1 MLEIILIMKK
11 LNNFIFYI
19 KKQSHH
25 IYVFFLFIL
34 ISLSYFYPV
43 LEDQMLYQSDI
54 VQYTGMAKE
63 HIDFREENNSETY
76 WTDSAFSGMPTYLLG
91 AKYPH
96 NYIKELDLLI
106 RFLPRPAD
114 YLFTYLLS
122 FYILL
127 LVLKVDYKIAFLG
140 SLFFAFSTYLI
151 IILGAGHNSK
161 AHAIGY
167 MPLVISGILL
177 VYNNKYYLGFFLSTL
192 ALALEI
198 CTNHFQ
204 MTYYLMFIVITIG
217 LIYLIDSYKKAKL
230 NDYFQKTIILFCSLF
245 IALGLNAS
253 TIMSTYEYSKESTR
267 GNNEITI
274 KVDGSIKENKGLD
287 YDYINE
293 FSYGLFETFNLV
305 IPNIIGGGSIEE
317 LDTKSKTYKYL
328 KSVGASTIQ
337 ARQIV
342 KSSPTYWGKQ
352 PIVEAPAYIGIVVVF
367 LFVMSLFVLKT
378 KHKKWLI
385 ISILISLLLSYGKNF
400 SIFTDLFVNYFP
412 FYDKFRAVSSIQ
424 VILELCIP
432 VLAILGLNQILKE
445 NSLKNSLKKNL
456 NTTLIVFISVL
467 MVLYFSQYL
476 LSFSGLNDKTYE
488 DAYGIGYIDALK
500 LDRINM
506 YNNGIYKSFFYIVLL
521 YGLLYYYIKKIL
533 SKNRLILILILVSS
547 FDLIS
552 VNKKYLN
559 SNDFVDSSVVL
570 NPYSLNDADRL
581 ILNDKSKFR
590 VMDLTNNST
599 KASYFHNSIL
609 GYHAAKLSN
618 YNALLDF
625 YVYKNHIPVLN
636 MLNTKYF
643 IQNNEQGKP
652 QVIIR
657 DSALG
662 NAWFIEDLINVKSQ
676 NEALISLDTL
686 NLSKRAVSTKL
697 KSKKFI
703 IPEQSNIN
711 LVNYKSNY
719 LKYQINNSNESYVVF
734 SEIYYKNGWKAY
746 LNDKLVTHDRIN
758 VALRGIN
765 LPKGNNIVEFYFD
778 PDVVI
783 KSAKISLVF
792 SLIFIISL
800 FVYLI
805 KYLRKKI

>member
-1 MLEIILIMKK
+1 MKK
-11 LNNFIFYI
+11 LSNFILHI

-25 IYVFFLFIL
+25 IYVFFLFII

-43 LEDQMLYQSDI
+43 LENQMLYQSDI

-96 NYIKELDLLI
+96 NYIKKLDLLI

-127 LVLKVDYKIAFLG
+127 LVLKVDYKLAFLG

-177 VYNNKYYLGFFLSTL
+177 VFKNKYYVGFFLSTL

-198 CTNHFQ
+198 CANHFQ
-204 MTYYLMFIVITIG
+204 MTYYLMFIVLTIG
-217 LIYLIDSYKKAKL
+217 LIYLIDLYKKANL
-230 NDYFQKTIILFCSLF
+230 TDYFKKVAILFCSLF

-253 TIMSTYEYSKESTR
+253 TIMSTYEYSKESIR
-267 GNNEITI
+267 GQNEITI
-274 KVDGSIKENKGLD
+274 NIDGSIKQNNGLD
-287 YDYINE
+287 YEYINE
-293 FSYGLFETFNLV
+293 YSYGLFETFNLF

-317 LDTKSKTYKYL
+317 LNIKSETYKYL
-328 KSVGASTIQ
+328 KSIGASTIQ

-352 PIVEAPAYIGIVVVF
+352 PIVEAPAYVGIVVVF
-367 LFVMSLFVLKT
+367 LFIMSLYLLNT

-385 ISILISLLLSYGKNF
+385 FSVAISLLLSYGKNLSF
-400 SIFTDLFVNYFP
+400 FTDFFINYFP
-412 FYDKFRAVSSIQ
+412 FYNKFRAVSSIQ

-432 VLAILGLNQILKE
+432 VLAILGLNRIVKDKF
-445 NSLKNSLKKNL
+445 SKTTHIKYL
-456 NTTLIVFISVL
+456 NNTLIIFVSVL
-467 MVLYFSQYL
+467 GALYLSQHL
-476 LSFSGLNDKTYE
+476 LNFSGLNDKFYA
-488 DAYGIGYIDALK
+488 DAYGVGYIDALK

-506 YNNGIYKSFFYIVLL
+506 YNNGIYKSFLYIVVL
-521 YGLLYYYIKKIL
+521 YGVLYYYINNKL

-552 VNKKYLN
+552 INNKYLN
-559 SNDFVDSSVVL
+559 SNDFVDSSIVL
-570 NPYSLNDADRL
+570 NPYTLNNADKS

-590 VMDLTNNST
+590 VFDLTSNST

-625 YVYKNHIPVLN
+625 YIYKNHMPVLN

-643 IQNNEQGKP
+643 IQNNEQGDA
-652 QVIIR
+652 QVYVN

-662 NAWFIEDLINVKSQ
+662 NAWFVEDLINVKSQ
-676 NEALISLDTL
+676 NLALLSLDTL
-686 NLSKRAVSTKL
+686 DVSRRAVTTIKESKR
-697 KSKKFI
+697 FI
-703 IPEQSNIN
+703 IPELSKIE
-711 LVNYKSNY
+711 LVDRKSNY
-719 LKYQINNSNESYVVF
+719 LKYQVNNSNESYVVF
-734 SEIYYKNGWKAY
+734 SEIYYKNGWKVY
-746 LNDKLVTHDRIN
+746 LNNEQITHDRVN
-758 VALRGIN
+758 VALRGVN
-765 LPKGNNIVEFYFD
+765 LSSGNNIIEFYFN
-778 PDVVI
+778 PDVVV
-783 KSAKISLVF
+783 KSSRI
-792 SLIFIISL
+792 SLIFSL
-800 FVYLI
+800 TFGIYFIAFLF
-805 KYLRKKI
+805 KYFRNYKI